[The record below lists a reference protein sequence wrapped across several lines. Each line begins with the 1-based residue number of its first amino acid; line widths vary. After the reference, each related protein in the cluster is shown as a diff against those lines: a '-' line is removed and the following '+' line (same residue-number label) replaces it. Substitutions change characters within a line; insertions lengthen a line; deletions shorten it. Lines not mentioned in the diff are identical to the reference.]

1 MSEIETL
8 RRQTE
13 TLQNQFAEVS
23 AMVSTLMRQ
32 AEEQR
37 QHYDAE
43 IAKKDAKIEEQAK
56 EILKLKQNVAWFVR
70 KFYGKVSEKVRALDK
85 NQLTIPF
92 PEWQDEPTAEIEKM
106 REEVDKK
113 LEKQREELKSTQAK
127 KPRSTRSAIKNPSYP
142 VVTVVVEPDGVDMSN
157 YKIVGHEYTEKVEIV
172 PGKVYVLRIDRPV
185 YGLVNGQVLV
195 PEGQKGMMIA
205 KLPPMIIGQGMFG
218 NNAIVEF
225 MLDKF
230 AYYMPYYRQHQKYL
244 NLGVDLKKTTLE
256 GCFKPVA
263 ELLKPLAEELS
274 KAILNETGYVQC
286 DGTTIPVVNKEKH
299 KACKEYIWTLRAP
312 LLHLVRYNYLYEG
325 SRGGKVGEELLG
337 NYKDYL
343 QTDDYEVYR
352 SLCGEGKACHA
363 GCLAHLRR
371 YIEKAK
377 DENAKVSNNGLYII
391 QQLYEVEH
399 IADAKKLNYD
409 QRRDLR
415 QRLSAPLLDAL
426 EQWAKDTANLKEVQ
440 YRPKGLLGRAAMHIL
455 SNIDTMRTYLQDG
468 RIEIDNNG
476 CERAQKNIIIGRK
489 NWLFAGNHEAAANI
503 CVITS
508 LIASCKECGVN
519 PRKWLLDVATKMA
532 GRRDYHWNLDLRS
545 LLPDK
550 WVESND
556 NNTLEAITANAF
568 SNVCPN
574 LTMKLN
580 IV

>member
-106 REEVDKK
+106 REEVDKE

-218 NNAIVEF
+218 NNAIVRGISYE
-225 MLDKF
+225 
-230 AYYMPYYRQHQKYL
+230 
-244 NLGVDLKKTTLE
+244 E
-256 GCFKPVA
+256 GA
-263 ELLKPLAEELS
+263 
-274 KAILNETGYVQC
+274 TG
-286 DGTTIPVVNKEKH
+286 
-299 KACKEYIWTLRAP
+299 
-312 LLHLVRYNYLYEG
+312 
-325 SRGGKVGEELLG
+325 
-337 NYKDYL
+337 
-343 QTDDYEVYR
+343 
-352 SLCGEGKACHA
+352 
-363 GCLAHLRR
+363 
-371 YIEKAK
+371 
-377 DENAKVSNNGLYII
+377 
-391 QQLYEVEH
+391 
-399 IADAKKLNYD
+399 
-409 QRRDLR
+409 R
-415 QRLSAPLLDAL
+415 QRN
-426 EQWAKDTANLKEVQ
+426 EQI
-440 YRPKGLLGRAAMHIL
+440 GGHRA
-455 SNIDTMRTYLQDG
+455 
-468 RIEIDNNG
+468 
-476 CERAQKNIIIGRK
+476 
-489 NWLFAGNHEAAANI
+489 
-503 CVITS
+503 
-508 LIASCKECGVN
+508 
-519 PRKWLLDVATKMA
+519 
-532 GRRDYHWNLDLRS
+532 
-545 LLPDK
+545 
-550 WVESND
+550 
-556 NNTLEAITANAF
+556 
-568 SNVCPN
+568 
-574 LTMKLN
+574 
-580 IV
+580 

>member
-1 MSEIETL
+1 M
-8 RRQTE
+8 
-13 TLQNQFAEVS
+13 
-23 AMVSTLMRQ
+23 
-32 AEEQR
+32 
-37 QHYDAE
+37 
-43 IAKKDAKIEEQAK
+43 
-56 EILKLKQNVAWFVR
+56 
-70 KFYGKVSEKVRALDK
+70 
-85 NQLTIPF
+85 
-92 PEWQDEPTAEIEKM
+92 
-106 REEVDKK
+106 
-113 LEKQREELKSTQAK
+113 
-127 KPRSTRSAIKNPSYP
+127 
-142 VVTVVVEPDGVDMSN
+142 
-157 YKIVGHEYTEKVEIV
+157 
-172 PGKVYVLRIDRPV
+172 
-185 YGLVNGQVLV
+185 
-195 PEGQKGMMIA
+195 
-205 KLPPMIIGQGMFG
+205 
-218 NNAIVEF
+218 
-225 MLDKF
+225 
-230 AYYMPYYRQHQKYL
+230 
-244 NLGVDLKKTTLE
+244 
-256 GCFKPVA
+256 A

-409 QRRDLR
+409 ERRDLR

-532 GRRDYHWNLDLRS
+532 GRRNYHWNLDLRS

-556 NNTLEAITANAF
+556 TNTLEAITANAF